1 MVQTLEGELGTAVVD
16 GDERCYRYHLTRD
29 FGEGEG
35 SVAFI
40 MLNPSMANH
49 ECNDETVC
57 KCIRLAKHWG
67 YRTLEVGN
75 LYARYATKPA
85 DLRNYP
91 VPIAIGPH
99 NDAYLRC
106 IATRCPTVVAAWGG
120 WGEQWGPADLGGF
133 RTRDYKKRADDVV
146 QLLLDAMANAGR
158 EPAIYRLGRLT
169 DAGYP
174 RHPSRLARKDEELR
188 LWEPQP

>member
-1 MVQTLEGELGTAVVD
+1 MVQTLKGELGTAVVD
-16 GDERCYRYHLTRD
+16 GDDRRYRYHLTRD

-40 MLNPSMANH
+40 MLNPSKADH
-49 ECNDETVC
+49 HHDDDTVEWC
-57 KCIRLAKHWG
+57 SHFALDQGWQV
-67 YRTLEVGN
+67 LEVGN
-75 LYARYATKPA
+75 LYARYAIKPA
-85 DLRNYP
+85 DLRNDP
-91 VPIAIGPH
+91 DPKGLH

-133 RTRDYKKRADDVV
+133 GEQDLRQRQDDVV
-146 QLLLDAMANAGR
+146 QLLLDAMADAGR
-158 EPAIYRLGRLT
+158 EPAIHRLGRLT

-174 RHPSRLARKDEELR
+174 RHPSRLAHEDEVLMP
-188 LWEPQP
+188 WKP

>member
-1 MVQTLEGELGTAVVD
+1 METLDGDLGTAVVD
-16 GDERCYRYHLTRD
+16 GDDRRYRYHLTRD

-40 MLNPSMANH
+40 MLNPSKADH
-49 ECNDETVC
+49 HHDDRTVTRC
-57 KCIRLAKHWG
+57 SRFARNQGWQV
-67 YRTLEVGN
+67 LEVGN

-85 DLRNYP
+85 DLRNDP
-91 VPIAIGPH
+91 DPIGPH

-133 RTRDYKKRADDVV
+133 GEQDLRQRQDGVV
-146 QLLLDAMANAGR
+146 QLLLDAMADAGR
-158 EPAIYRLGRLT
+158 EPAIHRLGRLT
-169 DAGYP
+169 DAGYA
-174 RHPSRLARKDEELR
+174 RHPSPLAHKDEVLMP
-188 LWEPQP
+188 WKP